1 MIDGGVRR
9 SAAWE
14 LWATV
19 AVYLVAAVAT
29 VITYTR
35 LPAGGT
41 YNFDGTGLVDGG
53 LSRLVSDLSFPV
65 AIAGIAWA
73 LIAVSV
79 LGPRGRVAGVVA
91 VCLCAVTALPGVNP
105 TDDLEAQW
113 VNALPAAGAVLAAVL
128 AVIASAMR
136 LPRRTWPGGDRVRLV
151 LTVLLGLWVI
161 PWIAAALGFYASD
174 IPVAGNLWNASA
186 PTPGEPDLPSVHRGL
201 HEGLFGVQL
210 AVTALA
216 LSRLLAAVR
225 PYLLRG
231 FVSGYLAVMLCY
243 GVMVTAQDGWNEQVV
258 KRGWTDT
265 TLPNVLTP
273 KLTLAW
279 LGVLVAAALVH
290 MLWFR
295 REYR

>member
-1 MIDGGVRR
+1 MIDGGSRR

-19 AVYLVAAVAT
+19 AVYAIAAVAT
-29 VITYTR
+29 VVTYTR

-41 YNFDGTGLVDGG
+41 YNFDGTGLVNGG

-73 LIAVSV
+73 LVAISV

-128 AVIASAMR
+128 GV
-136 LPRRTWPGGDRVRLV
+136 
-151 LTVLLGLWVI
+151 WVI

-243 GVMVTAQDGWNEQVV
+243 GVMVTAQDGWNE
-258 KRGWTDT
+258 
-265 TLPNVLTP
+265 
-273 KLTLAW
+273 
-279 LGVLVAAALVH
+279 
-290 MLWFR
+290 
-295 REYR
+295 